1 MLTQSI
7 CFCGYRFYGVQTA
20 RARAGKVYLSGVLRF
35 KEILSYRHQIWY
47 TDAVR

>member
-20 RARAGKVYLSGVLRF
+20 RAWAGKVYLSGVLRF